1 MNTGIGDAIN
11 LAWKLKAVLDGRA
24 PGTLLDSYEIE
35 RIAFARR
42 LVQTTDRGFTFA
54 TAQGRLGDLI
64 RVWVAPVVIPA
75 AFRFAAAREL
85 AVRTVS
91 QIGVNYR
98 HSPLSEGNA
107 GRVLAGDRLP
117 WVVARGIDNHQ
128 ALGTAWQA
136 QVYGLAS
143 GELAAWCA
151 ESRLPLQVFPWA
163 PQYGQAGL
171 AQNGLYLLRPGT
183 HFGLADSRGFGAP
196 PRRD

>member
-42 LVQTTDRGFTFA
+42 LVQTTDRGCTFA

-64 RVWVAPVVIPA
+64 GVWVAPVVIPA

-85 AVRTVS
+85 AFRTVS

-98 HSPLSEGNA
+98 HSPLSEGKA

-136 QVYGLAS
+136 PVFCLAPRGLV
-143 GELAAWCA
+143 GLGA
-151 ESRLPLQVFPWA
+151 ESRVPLRASP
-163 PQYGQAGL
+163 
-171 AQNGLYLLRPGT
+171 
-183 HFGLADSRGFGAP
+183 S
-196 PRRD
+196 